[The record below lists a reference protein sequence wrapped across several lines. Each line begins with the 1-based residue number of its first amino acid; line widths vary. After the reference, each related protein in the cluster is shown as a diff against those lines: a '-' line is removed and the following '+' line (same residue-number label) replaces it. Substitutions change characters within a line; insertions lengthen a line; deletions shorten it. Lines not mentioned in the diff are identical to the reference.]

1 MSPARCA
8 AGLRQAA
15 VANMQTE
22 AARRR
27 ATETKLIRAMER
39 WEAKAAAMTPEKGAA
54 FIRHKLKERVR
65 LQAKYSTRRRP
76 VEAPPTSDA
85 RTEALYPPRQPPQS
99 PTSEGEHTL
108 DTDAVR
114 LCDEW
119 FSDWFVE
126 CAASGLHCDEH
137 MPENM

>member
-76 VEAPPTSDA
+76 VIASHAGAGPLRA
-85 RTEALYPPRQPPQS
+85 RCGRWSCSRSRYA
-99 PTSEGEHTL
+99 
-108 DTDAVR
+108 
-114 LCDEW
+114 
-119 FSDWFVE
+119 
-126 CAASGLHCDEH
+126 
-137 MPENM
+137 